1 LAAGDEGA
9 DGRGDEEGHGE
20 KTGGGND

>member
-1 LAAGDEGA
+1 LAAGDEGG

-20 KTGGGND
+20 KTGGGNE